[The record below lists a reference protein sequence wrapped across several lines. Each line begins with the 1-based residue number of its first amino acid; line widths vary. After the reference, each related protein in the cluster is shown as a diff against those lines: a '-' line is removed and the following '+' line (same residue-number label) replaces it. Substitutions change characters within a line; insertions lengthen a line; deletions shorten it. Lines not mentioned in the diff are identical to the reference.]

1 MISGIVF
8 YEEDGGIGMKKEVY
22 QGTELEIIMFET
34 EDIITESPLP
44 QTLGGDGGAETEAYA
59 P

>member
-1 MISGIVF
+1 
-8 YEEDGGIGMKKEVY
+8 MKKEVY
-22 QGTELEIIMFET
+22 QGAELEIIMFET